1 MGRRT
6 HSPLTNHGSTMSRFA
21 VLLILVLCAPA
32 SLRAQAEEDQVM
44 TVINRVFDAMRAG
57 DSAMARTAF
66 DSTARLMTA
75 MPDGLRLGSLNA
87 FLNAVGS
94 PHDAVWD
101 EPIWDWE
108 VQIDGPLAQVWT
120 KYAFYLGDRFSHCG
134 VDAFQLYRR
143 PEGWKIIQLID
154 TRRQEGCEMPPGR

>member
-1 MGRRT
+1 MT
-6 HSPLTNHGSTMSRFA
+6 RFA
-21 VLLILVLCAPA
+21 VVTALALCAPIT
-32 SLRAQAEEDQVM
+32 LRAQTPEDQVM
-44 TVINRVFDAMRAG
+44 SVINRVFDAMRAG
-57 DSAMARTAF
+57 DSAMLHTAF

-75 MPDGLRLGSLNA
+75 TPNELRTGSLDG
-87 FLNAVGS
+87 FLRAVGT

-120 KYAFYLGDRFSHCG
+120 KYAFYAGDRFSHCG

-154 TRRQEGCEMPPGR
+154 TRQQEECEMPPGRR